1 MDCCHSGTVL
11 DLPYMVKASEQLAGT
26 AATMQQN
33 PGFSFEKLL
42 KIAKNLYD
50 LKQQGASNSQLLQQ
64 AQRDLMPMLGSAGAG
79 AQGGAQGGAQ
89 SGSAG
94 GAMNQMMAALNSG
107 GKETG
112 GMGNLLAMMG
122 GSGKKPSSGLPG
134 LPF

>member
-11 DLPYMVKASEQLAGT
+11 DLPYMVKASEKLEGT
-26 AATMQQN
+26 AAAMQQN

-64 AQRDLMPMLGSAGAG
+64 AHRDIMPMLGSAGA
-79 AQGGAQGGAQ
+79 GAQGGAQ

-112 GMGNLLAMMG
+112 GMGNLFAMMG
-122 GSGKKPSSGLPG
+122 GKKPSGLPG

>member
-42 KIAKNLYD
+42 KIAKNLYE

-64 AQRDLMPMLGSAGAG
+64 AQRDFMPMLAQGAAS
-79 AQGGAQGGAQ
+79 AQGGSQ
-89 SGSAG
+89 SGSGG

-112 GMGNLLAMMG
+112 GMGNLFAMLG
-122 GSGKKPSSGLPG
+122 GGKKPSSGLPG